1 MKYFPGIFHLHF
13 LIWTFF
19 PSTTV
24 VLSPLQKEIW
34 VSPLFL
40 EVTTYLTFTFF
51 FFFPTHL
58 IVLVPAAYRQRVY
71 SPVSCANL
79 FLMWKL
85 LGSEKTLRRLKSAPQ
100 LFRLILHEH
109 KSSWNRH
116 WAWGSHVHLFHMP
129 LLCTVSHKP
138 FHSPSWEALGL

>member
-1 MKYFPGIFHLHF
+1 MN
-13 LIWTFF
+13 FF
-19 PSTTV
+19 SFNHGGPFSTPEGD
-24 VLSPLQKEIW
+24 LSFSSLPRGHHILDI
-34 VSPLFL
+34 
-40 EVTTYLTFTFF
+40 YLF

-109 KSSWNRH
+109 KCS
-116 WAWGSHVHLFHMP
+116 
-129 LLCTVSHKP
+129 
-138 FHSPSWEALGL
+138 